1 MPSSSPV
8 WTIARKELG
17 DGLRNRWIWAVTLLL
32 AGASL
37 AIGLFGAAPV
47 GVAATEAGGAIMASL
62 TNLAVYLVP
71 LLALMLGSGA
81 VIEEKRRGTLDLIL
95 SYPLHS
101 RDYFLGSFAGFAL
114 ALSLA
119 LTAGYLVA
127 GLVLVPWAGLEIG
140 EYLVLTGLSLLLGVV
155 FLAIAFLVSLQARDR
170 GKAIAASV
178 FIWLGS
184 VFLYDLVLVGILV
197 LSEGEI
203 PGGVLSGLLLLN
215 PTDAFRILCLRVIE
229 SSASPLGLST
239 LSEFL
244 PSTAA
249 LVGTLTA
256 WALLPLFTGFRLFQ
270 SRVAR
275 DTLV

>member
-256 WALLPLFTGFRLFQ
+256 WALLALFTGFRLFQ